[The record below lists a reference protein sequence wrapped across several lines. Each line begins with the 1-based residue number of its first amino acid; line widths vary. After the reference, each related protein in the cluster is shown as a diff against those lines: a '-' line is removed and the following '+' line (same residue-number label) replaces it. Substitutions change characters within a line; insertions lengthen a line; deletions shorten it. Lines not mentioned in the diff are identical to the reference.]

1 MNELHRKFKDKVV
14 FIASTTDD
22 NPGAGIYVLRVGLV
36 GQSPENR
43 TFYLGGGKLL
53 LKGKRGSLKEAN
65 LSSEESYIKE
75 WLQFDQILQNEQ
87 ILALHKRQ
95 NDTIIMLAAKT
106 GSYKGLFADTA
117 FSNRSLALYPLVA
130 AKKIELAKTWLSKH
144 PKSEINAY
152 IIYKYLRKS
161 LGQTELK
168 QALETLSPAA
178 RKSLLGKIMLGE

>member
-1 MNELHRKFKDKVV
+1 
-14 FIASTTDD
+14 
-22 NPGAGIYVLRVGLV
+22 
-36 GQSPENR
+36 
-43 TFYLGGGKLL
+43 
-53 LKGKRGSLKEAN
+53 
-65 LSSEESYIKE
+65 
-75 WLQFDQILQNEQ
+75 
-87 ILALHKRQ
+87 
-95 NDTIIMLAAKT
+95 MLAAKT

-130 AKKIELAKTWLSKH
+130 AKKIEPAKTWLSKH

-161 LGQTELK
+161 LGQIELK